1 MSETGMPSSLPVLG
15 HGKHRDPARGAC
27 FMEYTSL
34 LAGEAFSDAPGC
46 VDPEL
51 AAVLRGANDLLADA
65 QRPLLLPFL
74 GRAIGLVVSAPDG
87 RPAGRV
93 LRVRR
98 KPPADASA
106 VVLERLH
113 RSVAERFIQGVGVS
127 ADDGRYRRY
136 ARVRR
141 LFWDLMSEPSPV
153 VTSREYATRLIERLE
168 LLHVCYE
175 QALDQLG
182 VPRRKDDVDVARPAP
197 VPAG

>member
-34 LAGEAFSDAPGC
+34 LAGEAFSDAPSC

-65 QRPLLLPFL
+65 QRPLLVPFL
-74 GRAIGLVVSAPDG
+74 GRAIGLVVHAPDG
-87 RPAGRV
+87 RPSGRV

-98 KPPADASA
+98 RPPVDTSA

-113 RSVAERFIQGVGVS
+113 RSVAERFIRGVEVS
-127 ADDGRYRRY
+127 ADDARYRRY

-141 LFWDLMSEPSPV
+141 LFWDLMNEPSPV
-153 VTSREYATRLIERLE
+153 VTPREYAARLTERLD

-175 QALDQLG
+175 QAMDQLG
-182 VPRRKDDVDVARPAP
+182 IPRSRDDVATARPAP